1 MYGATAGEAY
11 INGIA
16 GERFCVRNSGAI
28 AVVEGIGDHG
38 CEYMTG
44 GKVVILGKIGRNF
57 AAGMSGGIAYI
68 YAKDGIFDDR
78 NFNMEMI
85 GLEDLS
91 DTDIN
96 DVETLIQNHI
106 NYTGS
111 PLGAE
116 LLKNWKTTQKH
127 FIKIMPTDYKAAL
140 ERMAQEEKA

>member
-1 MYGATAGEAY
+1 
-11 INGIA
+11 
-16 GERFCVRNSGAI
+16 
-28 AVVEGIGDHG
+28 
-38 CEYMTG
+38 
-44 GKVVILGKIGRNF
+44 
-57 AAGMSGGIAYI
+57 MSGGIAYI

-91 DTDIN
+91 DTDMD
-96 DVETLIQNHI
+96 DVETLIQNHV

-140 ERMAQEEKA
+140 ERMAQEQKA